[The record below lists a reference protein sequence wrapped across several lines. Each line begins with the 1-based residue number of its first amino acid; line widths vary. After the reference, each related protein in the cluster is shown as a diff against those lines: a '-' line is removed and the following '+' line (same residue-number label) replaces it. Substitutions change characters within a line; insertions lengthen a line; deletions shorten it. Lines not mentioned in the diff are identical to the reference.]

1 MHVPHAPQ
9 PVSARRP
16 HGRFDTSVLKTA
28 LLDFTLTA
36 DAVPLTAHAFHKLR
50 ASWRCFSVRP
60 EEAFQA
66 EMRRLVATST
76 RRPHAP
82 GAEWA
87 PPPTFAVPPE
97 LDVFTER
104 PVDLRKGA
112 DLRELRISRVE
123 LDLRARF
130 VWQPARRVLTPRG
143 VINLDP
149 SPQPR
154 PLPPPPPPQ
163 PQPQPPRHQPTPPP
177 PENPPP
183 EQKPVRRIRWTTRRQ
198 TRPAPLPEEEPP
210 PKPPPPPLPMP
221 FLNSNS
227 APISRVIGWMARAVV
242 GATGRAGMCISST

>member
-1 MHVPHAPQ
+1 MFPTHAPP

-16 HGRFDTSVLKTA
+16 YGRFDTSVLKTA

-76 RRPHAP
+76 RRGHAP

-104 PVDLRKGA
+104 PVDLRKDA
-112 DLRELRISRVE
+112 DLRALRISRVE

-149 SPQPR
+149 SPLPR

-163 PQPQPPRHQPTPPP
+163 PQPPRHEPPPPP

-227 APISRVIGWMARAVV
+227 APISRVVGWMARAVV